1 MSFAEKVDALRKLLL
16 MTGAPLGPCSP
27 APQPSAVPAV
37 AVGVAVARGLER
49 SQGAEVEG
57 EPGLSDVSRARSRH
71 HAIDPLG
78 VWNKH
83 SQGLERVMG
92 LVGGVVAR
100 RGFMCC

>member
-16 MTGAPLGPCSP
+16 MTGAQFGPCSP

-57 EPGLSDVSRARSRH
+57 EPA
-71 HAIDPLG
+71 
-78 VWNKH
+78 
-83 SQGLERVMG
+83 E
-92 LVGGVVAR
+92 
-100 RGFMCC
+100 